1 MFTCT
6 CSIDRP
12 GVYCLMISVMH
23 VTDAAASLEGKSVNG
38 EIRTLVR
45 SVKVDKLQSR
55 WLGCHDKIPYSF
67 THTVFIHLVQHSLS
81 PDGSLYTHTFLE
93 RTESK
98 D

>member
-6 CSIDRP
+6 CAIDRR
-12 GVYCLMISVMH
+12 GVYCLTIAVLH

-55 WLGCHDKIPYSF
+55 WLGCHDEIPYSF
-67 THTVFIHLVQHSLS
+67 THTVFIHLVQPSLS
-81 PDGSLYTHTFLE
+81 PDGSLYTHNFFK
-93 RTESK
+93 K
-98 D
+98 DRIQ